1 MSTSVNVQEGVKEIL
16 RRVQESYAKAQA
28 FNPNRKAPIL
38 VAVSKTKPVDMILDA
53 YSVGQR
59 HFGENYVQELV
70 EKANDPK
77 ILENCKEIKWHYIGH
92 LQRNKINKMINLP
105 NLFMIQTVDSQKL
118 ADGLNNALA
127 KISSDKKLEVLIQI
141 NTSSEDE
148 KNGVEPENAGE
159 IYRYVKE
166 NCKHLDV
173 KGVMTIGRFGHDYS
187 TGKNPDFGTLVECHQ
202 DICTTFE
209 LNPDE
214 IGISMGMSDDFDH
227 AIEAGSTIVRV
238 GSSIF
243 GYRAKKN

>member
-1 MSTSVNVQEGVKEIL
+1 MSTSVNVKEGVKEIL

-28 FNPNRKAPIL
+28 VNPNRRAPLL
-38 VAVSKTKPVDMILDA
+38 VAVSKTKPVDMIIDA

-77 ILENCKEIKWHYIGH
+77 ILENCKEIRWHFIGH
-92 LQRNKINKMINLP
+92 LQRNKINKIINLP
-105 NLFMIQTVDSQKL
+105 NLHMIQTVDSQKL
-118 ADGLNNALA
+118 AEGLNNALG
-127 KISSDKKLEVLIQI
+127 KISPDKKLEVLIQI

-148 KNGVEPENAGE
+148 KNGVDPEHAKE
-159 IYRYVKE
+159 LYSYVSEK
-166 NCKHLDV
+166 CKHLNV

-187 TGKNPDFGTLVECHQ
+187 TGPNPDFGTLINCHQ
-202 DICTTFE
+202 DVCNTFE

-214 IGISMGMSDDFDH
+214 TDVSMGMSDDFDH